1 MTARPPTSTMAADKP
16 KAVEIPEIIVDPNSK
31 RRYERGR
38 FLGKVISLQ
47 ICGVAVPPERVISLV
62 LDA

>member
-47 ICGVAVPPERVISLV
+47 ICAVAIPPKCV
-62 LDA
+62 LDV

>member
-1 MTARPPTSTMAADKP
+1 MAADKP

-38 FLGKVISLQ
+38 FLGKVILLQ
-47 ICGVAVPPERVISLV
+47 ICAVAVPPERVISLV
-62 LDA
+62 FDA

>member
-1 MTARPPTSTMAADKP
+1 MTARPPTSTMAADKT
-16 KAVEIPEIIVDPNSK
+16 KIPEIIVDPNSK

-47 ICGVAVPPERVISLV
+47 ICAVAVQPERVISLV